1 MGKPQTWLRK
11 ATYSTFAAPWRSGY
25 AAACKA
31 VYTGSIPVGAFEKAP
46 LRRGFLLPQRLS
58 KVKHVPTVYRR
69 SPCYR
74 HGFAPAP
81 PANPVALAITKTVM
95 DTASTAGMTICELA
109 GCDAPLAGLR
119 LDARFCCPSHR
130 AMAHQGKA
138 LKVPGRCVYCGAD
151 LSSSR
156 RKGCPGCRQC
166 AWRARRRDRSRQTDA
181 LVTPLRGIRRV
192 SDATYRNAVGGA
204 R

>member
-1 MGKPQTWLRK
+1 M
-11 ATYSTFAAPWRSGY
+11 
-25 AAACKA
+25 
-31 VYTGSIPVGAFEKAP
+31 
-46 LRRGFLLPQRLS
+46 PQRLS

-138 LKVPGRCVYCGAD
+138 LKGPGRCVYCGAD
-151 LSSSR
+151 LTSTR

-166 AWRARRRDRSRQTDA
+166 AWRARRRDESSKTDA
-181 LVTPLRGIRRV
+181 LVTPLRGIQRA
-192 SDATYRNAVGGA
+192 SDATHRNAVGRA